1 LRLALNLLFLIS
13 LVQDRSASGNCT
25 GLVVTGDVDFDKG
38 THGIA
43 GATLNLAARLCS
55 LAKPGDIMVGLE
67 TYRRAIGYF
76 NFDSQEPVQLKSI
89 TSPIEVYK
97 VISRIDQP
105 KKTHRFHGL
114 RADMIGRN
122 PELELLKKALNRI
135 RSGKGSL
142 VSLCGN
148 AGTGKSRLVE
158 EFKSVLS

>member
-1 LRLALNLLFLIS
+1 
-13 LVQDRSASGNCT
+13 
-25 GLVVTGDVDFDKG
+25 
-38 THGIA
+38 
-43 GATLNLAARLCS
+43 
-55 LAKPGDIMVGLE
+55 MVGLE

-105 KKTHRFHGL
+105 KKIHRFHGL

-122 PELELLKKALNRI
+122 PELELLKKGLSQVRA
-135 RSGKGSL
+135 GKGSL